1 MQSFVLRRALPAASA
16 SAITAWAGLTTL
28 NDDWD
33 DYFHSSNTKVSSEPE
48 KVVILGSGWGALN
61 CLRKCAS
68 PNTEVVVVSP
78 RPHFLYTPLLASSSV
93 GTITLRSA
101 CEPVRALVESA
112 ASKATS
118 ATFVR
123 ANAQDI
129 DTKNKKVIA
138 SADSDGMQ
146 LELSYDKLVIAVGS
160 EPNTFGIPGVKE
172 HALFLKEAEDSAK
185 LHYTSTL

>member
-1 MQSFVLRRALPAASA
+1 M
-16 SAITAWAGLTTL
+16 
-28 NDDWD
+28 
-33 DYFHSSNTKVSSEPE
+33 
-48 KVVILGSGWGALN
+48 
-61 CLRKCAS
+61 
-68 PNTEVVVVSP
+68 
-78 RPHFLYTPLLASSSV
+78 LASSSV

-118 ATFVR
+118 AT
-123 ANAQDI
+123 NAQDI

-160 EPNTFGIPGVKE
+160 EPNTFGILGVKE

-185 LHYTSTL
+185 LHSRLLSNLEKASALSVQGNKYRMEIDRLLKVVVVGGGPTGVELAAELADFAHNDVAKRYGTVSDRIQIILVEACLVSLLPLMNCE

>member
-1 MQSFVLRRALPAASA
+1 M
-16 SAITAWAGLTTL
+16 
-28 NDDWD
+28 
-33 DYFHSSNTKVSSEPE
+33 
-48 KVVILGSGWGALN
+48 
-61 CLRKCAS
+61 
-68 PNTEVVVVSP
+68 
-78 RPHFLYTPLLASSSV
+78 LASSSV

-172 HALFLKEAEDSAK
+172 HALFLKEAGDSAK
-185 LHYTSTL
+185 LHYTSSL